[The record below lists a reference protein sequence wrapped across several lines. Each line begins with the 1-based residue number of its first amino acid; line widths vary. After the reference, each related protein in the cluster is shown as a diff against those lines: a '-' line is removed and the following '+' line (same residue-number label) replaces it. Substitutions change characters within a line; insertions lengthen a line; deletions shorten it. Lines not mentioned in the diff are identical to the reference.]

1 MWDIF
6 DLVKREFLTHDFF
19 EKHFEE
25 SNSNRDISSSNF
37 MQCCDLV
44 DDITPLINR
53 TSSFA
58 VTEDNKYLAE
68 ITFPSFVKEDMI
80 DIEVIDEKRTLL
92 ISTHFKDDNGS
103 ETSSATVE
111 RLPDDADINS
121 LTATFDKGR
130 LSLTMDKS
138 IKETLPKTL
147 NIHHK

>member
-6 DLVKREFLTHDFF
+6 DLIKKEFLTYENI

-25 SNSNRDISSSNF
+25 INRNRDIFSNNF
-37 MQCCDLV
+37 MQCDLG
-44 DDITPLINR
+44 DNITPLVNK

-68 ITFPSFVKEDMI
+68 VTFPSFITEDMI
-80 DIEVIDEKRTLL
+80 DIEVIDETRTLI

-111 RLPDDADINS
+111 RLSDDADIIS
-121 LTATFDKGR
+121 LTATFDKGK
-130 LSLTMDKS
+130 LTLIMDKLM
-138 IKETLPKTL
+138 KETTPKTI
-147 NIHHK
+147 NVCHK

>member
-6 DLVKREFLTHDFF
+6 DLVKREFLTHDYL

-25 SNSNRDISSSNF
+25 IDRNRDIFSSNF
-37 MQCCDLV
+37 MQCDLG
-44 DDITPLINR
+44 DDITPLVNK

-68 ITFPSFVKEDMI
+68 VTFPSFVTADMI
-80 DIEVIDEKRTLL
+80 DIDVIDEKRTLY
-92 ISTHFKDDNGS
+92 ISSHFKDDNGI

-130 LSLTMDKS
+130 LTLTMDKLT
-138 IKETLPKTL
+138 KETLPKTI
-147 NIHHK
+147 NVQHK

>member
-6 DLVKREFLTHDFF
+6 DLVKPEFLTHDYL

-25 SNSNRDISSSNF
+25 INRNRDIFSSNF
-37 MQCCDLV
+37 MQCDLG
-44 DDITPLINR
+44 DDTTSLINK

-68 ITFPSFVKEDMI
+68 ITFPNFITEDMI
-80 DIEVIDEKRTLL
+80 DIEVIDEKRTLI
-92 ISTHFKDDNGS
+92 ISTHFKDNNGS

-121 LTATFDKGR
+121 LTATLDKGR
-130 LSLTMDKS
+130 LILIMDKLT
-138 IKETLPKTL
+138 KETTPKTI
-147 NIHHK
+147 NVCHK

>member
-6 DLVKREFLTHDFF
+6 DLVKREFLTHDYL

-25 SNSNRDISSSNF
+25 LNKNIFNGF
-37 MQCCDLV
+37 MQCDLG
-44 DDITPLINR
+44 DDIIPLVNK

-68 ITFPSFVKEDMI
+68 ITFPSFVAADMI
-80 DIEVIDEKRTLL
+80 DIDVIDEKRTLY
-92 ISTHFKDDNGS
+92 ISSHFKDDNGV

-121 LTATFDKGR
+121 LTATFDKGK
-130 LSLTMDKS
+130 LTLIMDKLT
-138 IKETLPKTL
+138 KETTPKTI
-147 NIHHK
+147 NVCHK

>member
-6 DLVKREFLTHDFF
+6 DLVKREFLTHDYL

-25 SNSNRDISSSNF
+25 LNKNIFNGF
-37 MQCCDLV
+37 MQCDLG
-44 DDITPLINR
+44 DDIIPLVNK

-68 ITFPSFVKEDMI
+68 ITFPSFVTADMI
-80 DIEVIDEKRTLL
+80 DIDVIDEKRTLY
-92 ISTHFKDDNGS
+92 ISSHFKDDNGV

-121 LTATFDKGR
+121 LTATFDKGK
-130 LSLTMDKS
+130 LTLIMDKLTE
-138 IKETLPKTL
+138 ETTPKTI
-147 NIHHK
+147 NVCHK

>member
-6 DLVKREFLTHDFF
+6 DLVKLEFLTHDYL

-25 SNSNRDISSSNF
+25 TNRNRDIFSSNF
-37 MQCCDLV
+37 MQCDLG
-44 DDITPLINR
+44 DDITPLVNK

-68 ITFPSFVKEDMI
+68 VTFPSFLTEDMI
-80 DIEVIDEKRTLL
+80 DIEVIDETRTLI

-111 RLPDDADINS
+111 RLPDDADIIS
-121 LTATFDKGR
+121 LTATFDKGK
-130 LSLTMDKS
+130 LTLIMDKLM
-138 IKETLPKTL
+138 KEATPKTI
-147 NIHHK
+147 NVCHK

>member
-6 DLVKREFLTHDFF
+6 DLVKREFLTHDYL

-25 SNSNRDISSSNF
+25 INRNRDIFSSNF
-37 MQCCDLV
+37 MQCDLG
-44 DDITPLINR
+44 DNITHLVNK

-68 ITFPSFVKEDMI
+68 VTFPSFVTADMI
-80 DIEVIDEKRTLL
+80 DIDVIDEKRTLY
-92 ISTHFKDDNGS
+92 ISSHFKDDNGI
-103 ETSSATVE
+103 ETSSASME

-130 LSLTMDKS
+130 LTLTMDKLT
-138 IKETLPKTL
+138 KKTLPKTI
-147 NIHHK
+147 NVQHK

>member
-6 DLVKREFLTHDFF
+6 DLVKREFLTHDYL

-25 SNSNRDISSSNF
+25 INRNRDIFSSNF
-37 MQCCDLV
+37 MQCDLG
-44 DDITPLINR
+44 DNITPLVNK

-68 ITFPSFVKEDMI
+68 VTFPSFVTADMI
-80 DIEVIDEKRTLL
+80 DIDVIDEKRTLY
-92 ISTHFKDDNGS
+92 ISSHFKDDNGI

-130 LSLTMDKS
+130 LTLTMDKLT
-138 IKETLPKTL
+138 KETLPKTI
-147 NIHHK
+147 NVCHK